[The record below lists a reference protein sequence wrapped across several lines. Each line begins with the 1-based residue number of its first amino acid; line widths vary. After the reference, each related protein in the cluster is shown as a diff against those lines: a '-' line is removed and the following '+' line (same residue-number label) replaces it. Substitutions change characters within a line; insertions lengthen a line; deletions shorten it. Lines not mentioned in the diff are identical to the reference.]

1 MSKQEMMDYMIR
13 NYGFEDYRT
22 ISFFNIASRRPKAD
36 ELAKAFNILT
46 TQPQAG
52 DA

>member
-1 MSKQEMMDYMIR
+1 MSQQEMMDYMIH

-22 ISFFNIASRRPKAD
+22 ISFFNIAFRHPNAD
-36 ELAKAFNILT
+36 ELVKSFHILT